1 MILLLLVLLCI
12 LYLNKCSK
20 QVLRLPVLYIY
31 IYIYRI
37 QAKAAAQP
45 KRRKTPKKKG
55 RKPKKQVLED
65 EVVYHYISYV
75 HVGGFLWELDGMNMV
90 PIKHARCTEENWLD
104 VLRPIVR
111 AKMQ

>member
-1 MILLLLVLLCI
+1 M
-12 LYLNKCSK
+12 
-20 QVLRLPVLYIY
+20 
-31 IYIYRI
+31 

-65 EVVYHYISYV
+65 EVVYHYISYI

-90 PIKHARCTEENWLD
+90 PIKHAPCTEENWVD